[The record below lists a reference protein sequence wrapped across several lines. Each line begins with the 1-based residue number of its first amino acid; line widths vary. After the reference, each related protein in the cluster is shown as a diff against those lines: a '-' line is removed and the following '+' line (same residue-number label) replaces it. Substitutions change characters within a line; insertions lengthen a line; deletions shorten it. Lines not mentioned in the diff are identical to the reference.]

1 MECYDRHMGWLQVL
15 LQRLTNRR
23 VDEPADA
30 SHEGA
35 HLRPLPPT
43 AGTRPIERPPA
54 TAGTRPLEGPRP
66 TAGTR
71 TFRSPG
77 GTPSTQRIHNPPRP
91 GR

>member
-1 MECYDRHMGWLQVL
+1 MGWLNVL

-23 VDEPADA
+23 ADEAAAVP
-30 SHEGA
+30 SESER
-35 HLRPLPPT
+35 LPPLPPT
-43 AGTRPIERPPA
+43 AGTRPVERPPA

-66 TAGTR
+66 TAGTP